1 MNNKL
6 IIILSFIMLIKVGKM
21 KFYKQIKRKKNNNN
35 NLKYNNSNLK
45 NLV

>member
-1 MNNKL
+1 
-6 IIILSFIMLIKVGKM
+6 MLIKVGKM